1 MMPSVTRSKAMHK
14 VFDFLPNCDVLKCN
28 MVSKRWYEREIPT
41 YFNKFHCLNTVV
53 IKVGSEAMMKP
64 DPEEDQR
71 GYELTGGPA
80 PYTANIKKFEFQDG
94 MWGKWI
100 EVEYDDPK
108 KTHFDMYCSPQE
120 IFNLG
125 ELHVVELTKD

>member
-1 MMPSVTRSKAMHK
+1 
-14 VFDFLPNCDVLKCN
+14 

-80 PYTANIKKFEFQDG
+80 PYTANIKRFEF
-94 MWGKWI
+94 
-100 EVEYDDPK
+100 
-108 KTHFDMYCSPQE
+108 
-120 IFNLG
+120 
-125 ELHVVELTKD
+125 